1 MLSDAQIMLE
11 VQRGRIELFDQLV
24 ARHRQRMLRF
34 ATSKLQDEAAAEDA
48 VQEAWLAV
56 YAARHTYRPE
66 FAVSTWVYTVLIN
79 LCRRQARRR
88 RQHRSVDVALESVLG
103 RELTPLALLM
113 AAERRELLLAL
124 LEELPETEAD
134 ALRLRFF
141 SGLMFEEIA
150 AAMESS
156 VSGAKV
162 RVRRGLERLAK
173 RLTDAADADSKPA
186 GSHRGPDIDL
196 PEVI

>member
-1 MLSDAQIMLE
+1 MLE

-24 ARHRQRMLRF
+24 ARHRERMLRF
-34 ATSKLQDEAAAEDA
+34 ATSKLSDEAAAEDA

-66 FAVSTWVYTVLIN
+66 FAVSTWVYTVLLN
-79 LCRRQARRR
+79 LCRRHARRR
-88 RQHRSVDVALESVLG
+88 KLSATVEACLDSLRG
-103 RELTPLALLM
+103 REATPLALLM
-113 AAERRELLLAL
+113 AAERREMLLAL
-124 LEELPETEAD
+124 LDELPEAEAD

-150 AAMESS
+150 AAMQSS

-162 RVRRGLERLAK
+162 RVRRGLERLGAK
-173 RLTDAADADSKPA
+173 LSDAAGTTKVA
-186 GSHRGPDIDL
+186 GSLRD
-196 PEVI
+196 PETHNNCDVS

>member
-1 MLSDAQIMLE
+1 MLE

-24 ARHRQRMLRF
+24 ARHRSRMLRF
-34 ATSKLQDEAAAEDA
+34 ATSKLLDESAAEDA

-79 LCRRQARRR
+79 LCRRHARRR
-88 RQHRSVDVALESVLG
+88 QQVRTVQLPLDSCQG
-103 RELTPLALLM
+103 RESTPLALLM
-113 AAERRELLLAL
+113 AAERRELLHAL
-124 LEELPETEAD
+124 LDELPESEAD

-150 AAMESS
+150 AAMDSS
-156 VSGAKV
+156 VGGAKV
-162 RVRRGLERLAK
+162 RVRRGLERLAARMTVFAEIEPK
-173 RLTDAADADSKPA
+173 VA
-186 GSHRGPDIDL
+186 GSTRD
-196 PEVI
+196 PEHDDKRKLI